1 MAIHYH
7 TDMMNTDIERILMN
21 MDDAGCSRA
30 DIERV
35 CSLHE
40 AGLDDEIVKCL
51 RRCRCDL
58 IEELHMSQRKVDC
71 IDHLI
76 RTTENKRR

>member
-1 MAIHYH
+1 MK
-7 TDMMNTDIERILMN
+7 NTDIEKILIN
-21 MDDAGCSRA
+21 MDDAGCSAA

-35 CSLHE
+35 RRLHE
-40 AGLDDEIVKCL
+40 AGFDDEIVRCL

-58 IEELHMSQRKVDC
+58 VEELHKSQRKVDC

-76 RTTENKRR
+76 RAAESSN